1 MKQPKYSPQ
10 EALERIKL
18 MMNYDSSKTLN
29 ENKEVLSEQ
38 FAGFT
43 NKPSNTGNSDVDTI
57 VDELNSVGNTD
68 EQKIVNI
75 LKKYNTQ
82 SKFTKFLS
90 DYKSKSGKDLGVDML
105 RAFTSSKGSDGIWAG
120 GRDPLELND
129 LESHLK
135 TINMEL
141 TPQKNTLNQITGY
154 VFNRL
159 GGGNSGGGNSGGGN
173 SGGGKSTTRRSY
185 IACSGTAE
193 QPFKKLCYEK
203 DPNGPL
209 HKVQAC
215 LGVTADGKFW
225 NKTEQALV
233 NKTGKNTF
241 TISDVETICGASK
254 PSETNTPLKPKE
266 GEVPTPLKPKEE
278 TPTPEISGE
287 IIKIDA
293 TKTDF

>member
-38 FAGFT
+38 
-43 NKPSNTGNSDVDTI
+43 NSDVDTI
-57 VDELNSVGNTD
+57 VDELASFNTD

-75 LKKYNTQ
+75 LKNYNTQ

-105 RAFTSSKGSDGIWAG
+105 RAFTSSKGSDGIWVG

-141 TPQKNTLNQITGY
+141 TPQKNTSNQITGY

-173 SGGGKSTTRRSY
+173 STTRRSY

-241 TISDVETICGASK
+241 TINDVETICGASE
-254 PSETNTPLKPKE
+254 SNVRT
-266 GEVPTPLKPKEE
+266 
-278 TPTPEISGE
+278 TPEVTKEPTSEPEFEDIEDKEVSD
-287 IIKIDA
+287 IINNL
-293 TKTDF
+293 

>member
-18 MMNYDSSKTLN
+18 MMNYNSSKTLN
-29 ENKEVLSEQ
+29 ENKKIIFEQ
-38 FAGFT
+38 
-43 NKPSNTGNSDVDTI
+43 SNTGNPDIDTI
-57 VDELNSVGNTD
+57 VDELASFNTD
-68 EQKIVNI
+68 EGKIVNI
-75 LKKYNTQ
+75 LKKYDTQ
-82 SKFTKFLS
+82 PKFTKFLS

-105 RAFTSSKGSDGIWAG
+105 RAFWSNKGSDGIWVG

-135 TINMEL
+135 KINMEL
-141 TPQKNTLNQITGY
+141 TPQKNESNQTTGY

-159 GGGNSGGGNSGGGN
+159 GGGNLGGGNLGGGNSGGGN
-173 SGGGKSTTRRSY
+173 STTRRSY

-241 TISDVETICGASK
+241 TINDVETICGASE
-254 PSETNTPLKPKE
+254 SNVRT
-266 GEVPTPLKPKEE
+266 
-278 TPTPEISGE
+278 TPEVTKEPTSEPEFEDIEDKEVSD
-287 IIKIDA
+287 IINNL
-293 TKTDF
+293 